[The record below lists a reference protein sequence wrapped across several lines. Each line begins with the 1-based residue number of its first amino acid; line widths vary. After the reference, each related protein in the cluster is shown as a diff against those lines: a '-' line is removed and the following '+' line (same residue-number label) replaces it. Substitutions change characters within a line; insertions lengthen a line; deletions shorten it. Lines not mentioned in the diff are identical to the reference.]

1 MVSRSRRTNV
11 HQIVAAVIEV
21 GSTVSGLAKG
31 SEAGHKGKREKADL
45 HLFGVCD
52 VVDLKFRVCLVV
64 KRYAGVDAPEVYKLK
79 ASSAG
84 SQGLQPQVC
93 LVRSRLYA

>member
-1 MVSRSRRTNV
+1 MT
-11 HQIVAAVIEV
+11 AVIEV
-21 GSTVSGLAKG
+21 GSAVSGLAKG
-31 SEAGHKGKREKADL
+31 REAGHEGKREKADL
-45 HLFGVCD
+45 HLVEVCN

-64 KRYAGVDAPEVYKLK
+64 KRHAGVDAPEVYKLK

-93 LVRSRLYA
+93 LVRSRL

>member
-1 MVSRSRRTNV
+1 
-11 HQIVAAVIEV
+11 VIEV
-21 GSTVSGLAKG
+21 GSAVSGLAKG
-31 SEAGHKGKREKADL
+31 SEAGHEGKREKADL
-45 HLFGVCD
+45 HPVGVCD

-64 KRYAGVDAPEVYKLK
+64 KWHASVDAPEVYKLK

-93 LVRSRLYA
+93 LVRSRL